1 MPKKT
6 YYNQYNIEI
15 RLWSSNH
22 LCPLRWRLRS
32 GIHERSTLMS
42 TSPHWSSN
50 ILGTTASLPGHLD
63 PGQMPRL
70 WQPNNII
77 NNQLGQHSN
86 THTHK
91 FHHTR
96 HQQDQLNTTQKKAKR
111 NPASPR
117 FLEIY
122 IYLSIY
128 ICLKGSLRLGMGKP
142 SGRLCLA
149 KLQSNLRGGFLWL
162 WSPGE
167 SPPARAFLFHRI
179 FGFSGCCLCWCWGL
193 HRGCFCNRCAIA
205 CWCRC
210 WSCGVRFSRWDVRG
224 RWGCCQRCAQSCNFT
239 DWGGCS
245 CVSI

>member
-1 MPKKT
+1 MIPSLPPDQIVDQVDVIVVFHHQILTEHENMGHQGNLASTFIPKENNLSMPKKT

-86 THTHK
+86 THT
-91 FHHTR
+91 
-96 HQQDQLNTTQKKAKR
+96 QKKITTLGTSKTSWTPPRKR
-111 NPASPR
+111 QKGTLPPPV
-117 FLEIY
+117 FWKY
-122 IYLSIY
+122 ISTCLSI
-128 ICLKGSLRLGMGKP
+128 S
-142 SGRLCLA
+142 
-149 KLQSNLRGGFLWL
+149 
-162 WSPGE
+162 
-167 SPPARAFLFHRI
+167 
-179 FGFSGCCLCWCWGL
+179 
-193 HRGCFCNRCAIA
+193 
-205 CWCRC
+205 
-210 WSCGVRFSRWDVRG
+210 V
-224 RWGCCQRCAQSCNFT
+224 
-239 DWGGCS
+239 
-245 CVSI
+245 